1 MKIINFIF
9 EMITAPFALIIRTAE
24 VRKNSISSVAKPIIV
39 FLISLLIVAILVLYY
54 YKDFIFGK

>member
-24 VRKNSISSVAKPIIV
+24 ARKMSISSFAKPIIV
-39 FLISLLIVAILVLYY
+39 FLISLIIVAILVLYF